1 MSKRNLLLLFLL
13 LCPFAGARSADDVL
27 KLYFK
32 SIGIQ
37 QGLSHQMVNAIVKD
51 PQGFI
56 WIGTAE
62 GLNRYDGTE
71 FHVYRHEPGNP
82 CSLSTS
88 WINCLYITRDGRLF
102 IGTEKG
108 VNVYNAQKEN
118 FERISAKND
127 SRNLLGNLRIRCF
140 CEDSKGYLWI
150 GTLDGLIRF
159 DRRNG
164 LINFYKLNHYDRD
177 KMHNEVRS
185 LCEDS
190 AGRLWIGTFD
200 GLYCRETES
209 GVFKS
214 VPLKKA
220 PAEGNCLISGLH
232 IQQEDP
238 HTLYIAATGGL
249 RVFDTETGGERHYH
263 TANSGIASNDVRD
276 VTRYD
281 AKHVLAAT
289 SSGLSVF
296 DIPSGGFTNF
306 ANSITDP
313 VSLPTQIVRCLF
325 QDDNGLVWLGT
336 NYGVACCNSHRRPID
351 VHYIND
357 TDAEGH
363 TTRETITDIAVLPG
377 EIWIGTNNG
386 LMCYS
391 PDMRLKRHF
400 TTKNSLL
407 PHNNIKRILTD
418 RSGIMWI
425 GTNNGVVYLDKN
437 RTTLRRVDT
446 GDENFSFKYVY
457 DIKEDNDGEIV
468 VNISSGI
475 CFIRAER
482 SASGEI
488 TRLRFTPMI
497 IDNLVSSD
505 NSDVPYFEPDKQGN
519 IWIGST
525 SDGIFRYNK
534 SAQTIVQYKND
545 PDDPASI
552 VSNRIYSIH
561 TDALNRT
568 WIGTDTG
575 LCRYAPETDGF
586 ERIDIGPHLSVRTI
600 VSDESNR
607 LWIATGS
614 WLIMFDYELSY
625 KITCDISQELKMNDI
640 EYNSVCSAG
649 RRIYFGGHGG
659 FIAFDPQEIKV
670 DVRRYPVRLTSFR
683 LHNTPVLPGAEID
696 GKVILENSVTFS
708 DQIRLRHDENFFR
721 IDFALLN
728 FATGAGNSYTY
739 KLDGYDKEWITT
751 DGEHSYASYSHIPP
765 GRYTFRVNAANSDNI
780 WSEAPA
786 QIDIVVRPAWWRST
800 AACIGYTLLF
810 AAFCI
815 LAVYLVR
822 IRIRLARE
830 LKLEIMRRETYKEIN
845 QTKMV
850 FFTNISHEFKT
861 PLTLILGPIETLL
874 ETATEGQRKML
885 LIMKQNAERL
895 LRLINQIMDMRKIDN
910 NKMKLS
916 LGMGDIAAFGQEI
929 YATFCDH
936 ARQRRIDYTFES
948 HPFCINMLFDRD
960 KIEKVFYN
968 LLSNAFKF
976 TPDGGRIAL
985 RVETTEQEGQYYVR
999 ITVRDTGCGIRS
1011 EEQTRIFERFYQTGN
1026 IPHEQAEGSGIG
1038 LMLTKDYVRLHGGEI
1053 EVESAPGAG
1062 SCFTVTLPCRNGF
1075 PDAADEVRSGEN
1087 QDPEHIPA
1095 DATGGGGMRKIVI
1108 VEDNEQMLGFMKTTL
1123 GGAYEVYTAADGQ
1136 QGLEEI
1142 RRVYPDLIISDLMMP
1157 RMDGFE
1163 MCTLVRQDP
1172 LTSHIPLIMLTAKS
1186 NEGDRAASYN
1196 CGADAFISKPFSVKT
1211 LTTRIEG
1218 LIESRIKL
1226 QKLYRDR
1233 ILSSPSEIV
1242 IESENDKFIL
1252 KLIKV
1257 IEDNLENPDFNIQT
1271 LCESIDSSYQYVYRK
1286 VKALTGET
1294 INDFVRTIKLKRA
1307 AQYLCKGELR
1317 ISEILYKSG
1326 FNSHSYF
1333 TKCFKEHYGMT
1344 PKEYVE
1350 QFHDTHGS
1358 AQNE

>member
-13 LCPFAGARSADDVL
+13 LCPFAGARSADDVP

-108 VNVYNAQKEN
+108 VNVYNTQKEN
-118 FERISAKND
+118 FERISAEND

-407 PHNNIKRILTD
+407 PHNNIKRIL
-418 RSGIMWI
+418 
-425 GTNNGVVYLDKN
+425 
-437 RTTLRRVDT
+437 
-446 GDENFSFKYVY
+446 
-457 DIKEDNDGEIV
+457 
-468 VNISSGI
+468 
-475 CFIRAER
+475 
-482 SASGEI
+482 
-488 TRLRFTPMI
+488 
-497 IDNLVSSD
+497 
-505 NSDVPYFEPDKQGN
+505 
-519 IWIGST
+519 
-525 SDGIFRYNK
+525 
-534 SAQTIVQYKND
+534 
-545 PDDPASI
+545 
-552 VSNRIYSIH
+552 
-561 TDALNRT
+561 
-568 WIGTDTG
+568 
-575 LCRYAPETDGF
+575 
-586 ERIDIGPHLSVRTI
+586 
-600 VSDESNR
+600 
-607 LWIATGS
+607 
-614 WLIMFDYELSY
+614 
-625 KITCDISQELKMNDI
+625 
-640 EYNSVCSAG
+640 
-649 RRIYFGGHGG
+649 
-659 FIAFDPQEIKV
+659 
-670 DVRRYPVRLTSFR
+670 
-683 LHNTPVLPGAEID
+683 
-696 GKVILENSVTFS
+696 
-708 DQIRLRHDENFFR
+708 
-721 IDFALLN
+721 
-728 FATGAGNSYTY
+728 
-739 KLDGYDKEWITT
+739 
-751 DGEHSYASYSHIPP
+751 
-765 GRYTFRVNAANSDNI
+765 
-780 WSEAPA
+780 
-786 QIDIVVRPAWWRST
+786 
-800 AACIGYTLLF
+800 
-810 AAFCI
+810 
-815 LAVYLVR
+815 
-822 IRIRLARE
+822 
-830 LKLEIMRRETYKEIN
+830 
-845 QTKMV
+845 
-850 FFTNISHEFKT
+850 
-861 PLTLILGPIETLL
+861 
-874 ETATEGQRKML
+874 
-885 LIMKQNAERL
+885 
-895 LRLINQIMDMRKIDN
+895 
-910 NKMKLS
+910 LS
-916 LGMGDIAAFGQEI
+916 LI
-929 YATFCDH
+929 
-936 ARQRRIDYTFES
+936 
-948 HPFCINMLFDRD
+948 
-960 KIEKVFYN
+960 
-968 LLSNAFKF
+968 
-976 TPDGGRIAL
+976 
-985 RVETTEQEGQYYVR
+985 
-999 ITVRDTGCGIRS
+999 
-1011 EEQTRIFERFYQTGN
+1011 
-1026 IPHEQAEGSGIG
+1026 
-1038 LMLTKDYVRLHGGEI
+1038 
-1053 EVESAPGAG
+1053 
-1062 SCFTVTLPCRNGF
+1062 
-1075 PDAADEVRSGEN
+1075 
-1087 QDPEHIPA
+1087 HI
-1095 DATGGGGMRKIVI
+1095 
-1108 VEDNEQMLGFMKTTL
+1108 
-1123 GGAYEVYTAADGQ
+1123 
-1136 QGLEEI
+1136 
-1142 RRVYPDLIISDLMMP
+1142 
-1157 RMDGFE
+1157 
-1163 MCTLVRQDP
+1163 
-1172 LTSHIPLIMLTAKS
+1172 
-1186 NEGDRAASYN
+1186 
-1196 CGADAFISKPFSVKT
+1196 
-1211 LTTRIEG
+1211 
-1218 LIESRIKL
+1218 
-1226 QKLYRDR
+1226 
-1233 ILSSPSEIV
+1233 
-1242 IESENDKFIL
+1242 
-1252 KLIKV
+1252 
-1257 IEDNLENPDFNIQT
+1257 
-1271 LCESIDSSYQYVYRK
+1271 
-1286 VKALTGET
+1286 
-1294 INDFVRTIKLKRA
+1294 
-1307 AQYLCKGELR
+1307 
-1317 ISEILYKSG
+1317 
-1326 FNSHSYF
+1326 
-1333 TKCFKEHYGMT
+1333 
-1344 PKEYVE
+1344 
-1350 QFHDTHGS
+1350 
-1358 AQNE
+1358 